1 MIRKW
6 KLMTHTTRK
15 TIYEDDALT
24 VEQIGDKTIV
34 SIFNDN
40 HYKGSYELIFNK
52 ESEVTEVK
60 PLD

>member
-1 MIRKW
+1 
-6 KLMTHTTRK
+6 MTHTTRK

-34 SIFNDN
+34 SIFNDM
-40 HYKGSYELIFNK
+40 HYKGSYELVFNK